1 MTFSNEWEKSFS
13 KNTHMSIWPW
23 SDVVSLV
30 NQNCKSIILNPDE
43 ANVLELGCGAGAN
56 IPFFK
61 KLGVNYY
68 AIEGSPTIVKK
79 LHKRFPEMS
88 KQIICGDFTV
98 AHPFDI
104 HFDLILDRAAITH
117 NNLKSI
123 TKTIDIVAN
132 SLKNNGLFIGV
143 DWFSKNHSDMHKGHQ
158 IDDQYTRT
166 NFMEGPFF
174 DIGKVHFSDLSHI
187 KSLLSQFVIE
197 HIEEKLTKHYGSMH
211 MKQFASWNFVAR
223 KINV

>member
-13 KNTHMSIWPW
+13 KNTHMSLWPW

-30 NQNCKSIILNPDE
+30 NQNCKSIILNPE
-43 ANVLELGCGAGAN
+43 ETNVLELGCGAGAN

-61 KLGVNYY
+61 KLGVKYY

-79 LHKRFPEMS
+79 LHKRFPEMK
-88 KQIICGDFTV
+88 KQIICGDFTI

-123 TKTIDIVAN
+123 IKTIDIVAN
-132 SLKNNGLFIGV
+132 SLKNKGLFIGV
-143 DWFSKNHSDMHKGHQ
+143 DWFSKNHSDMNKGHQ

-166 NFMEGPFF
+166 NFKEGPFF

-187 KSLLSQFVIE
+187 KHLLSQFAIE
-197 HIEEKLTKHYGSMH
+197 HIEEKLTKHYGSKH

-223 KINV
+223 KINA